1 MTLTQRVL
9 ITAGASGI
17 GLEMARAFAA
27 TGASVWVTDVD
38 QAALAALPD
47 GLRGDHVDASDEAAM
62 DGLFAAIKAAWGG
75 LDVLCANAGIKGPTA
90 PVTDMPM
97 ADWRECLAVN
107 LDGAMLAARGAARL
121 MVPQRSG
128 VMLFTSSTSGL
139 YGTPFRAPYSAAKWA
154 VIGLMKTVAMELG
167 PQGIRANAICPG
179 SVNGPRIDR
188 VIAAEAQ
195 AKGMS
200 PDAVRQGYASGT
212 ALGQLS
218 DAQDVAAMAV
228 FLASPGARMVS
239 GQAIAVDG
247 FTINPDPQV

>member
-1 MTLTQRVL
+1 MTSVL
-9 ITAGASGI
+9 ITAGANGI
-17 GLEMARAFAA
+17 GAAMADAFAA
-27 TGASVWVTDVD
+27 AGYRVWVTDVD
-38 QAALAALPD
+38 PAAIARTPHRATLADVADESQMQSLAAQI
-47 GLRGDHVDASDEAAM
+47 RAE
-62 DGLFAAIKAAWGG
+62 WGG
-75 LDVLCANAGIKGPTA
+75 LDVVCCNAGIKGPTA
-90 PVTDMPM
+90 AVVDMPL
-97 ADWRECLAVN
+97 DGWRDCLAVN
-107 LDGAMLAARGAARL
+107 LDGAFLTAKHTIPLLSRGAT
-121 MVPQRSG
+121 
-128 VMLFTSSTSGL
+128 MLFTSSTAGI
-139 YGTPFRAPYSAAKWA
+139 YGFPFRSPYAAAKWA

-200 PDAVRQGYASGT
+200 PDAVRQGYAAGT